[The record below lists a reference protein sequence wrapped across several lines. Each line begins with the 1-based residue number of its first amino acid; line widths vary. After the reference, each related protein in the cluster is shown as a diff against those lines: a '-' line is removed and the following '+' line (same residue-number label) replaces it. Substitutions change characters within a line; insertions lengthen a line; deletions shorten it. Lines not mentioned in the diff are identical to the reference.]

1 MEPGSIKYEIIQA
14 RDGNP
19 VLLVESGGKMVP
31 LHSKINPGREGEAYA
46 ERFDPDKYDVLIVL
60 GTGLGYHLLPLAE
73 TINRYRSVVLLDI
86 VPGIETKISG
96 NPLTSFLTESENTL
110 FLSGMSAGELAPR
123 LGDLI
128 NLQEIRGL
136 AVVEHAPSVRIFG
149 EYYSQIKN
157 EINRTLNRQAG
168 SLSARKAFGRLYLA
182 NIIKNLRFM
191 EKCRGVAS
199 IYNCNKA
206 PLRDHPALVITSG
219 PSLDSFLDEI
229 KKYSDQFFIIAVDSA
244 LPLLASTGLIPDF
257 AVSIDPQAYINEH
270 FSGVEVKYTLPVFS
284 LSVHHSLV
292 KRYGGYL
299 SLNTHPVSQLI
310 EELFPGRVGSIDS
323 RTGSVAGDAVML
335 ALKAGF
341 RDIGLAGFDFSFNG
355 FNIYARGTAYQRR
368 YAEFFQNRVV
378 NVETSN
384 FNYIMKSSRGY
395 RRGGKYTRKSFI
407 QYKESIEKFLGGY
420 DTGIFHNINETGL
433 PLEGVE
439 NREFSDFIK
448 RACKGKINKQEIL
461 KEIRSGG
468 PGTGVQRET
477 LYSGFFDPEIFEK
490 IYENS
495 LDDLS
500 RGERMSRI
508 RLLAEKILL

>member
-1 MEPGSIKYEIIQA
+1 
-14 RDGNP
+14 
-19 VLLVESGGKMVP
+19 
-31 LHSKINPGREGEAYA
+31 
-46 ERFDPDKYDVLIVL
+46 
-60 GTGLGYHLLPLAE
+60 
-73 TINRYRSVVLLDI
+73 
-86 VPGIETKISG
+86 
-96 NPLTSFLTESENTL
+96 
-110 FLSGMSAGELAPR
+110 
-123 LGDLI
+123 
-128 NLQEIRGL
+128 
-136 AVVEHAPSVRIFG
+136 
-149 EYYSQIKN
+149 
-157 EINRTLNRQAG
+157 
-168 SLSARKAFGRLYLA
+168 
-182 NIIKNLRFM
+182 
-191 EKCRGVAS
+191 
-199 IYNCNKA
+199 
-206 PLRDHPALVITSG
+206 
-219 PSLDSFLDEI
+219 
-229 KKYSDQFFIIAVDSA
+229 
-244 LPLLASTGLIPDF
+244 
-257 AVSIDPQAYINEH
+257 
-270 FSGVEVKYTLPVFS
+270 
-284 LSVHHSLV
+284 VHHSLV

-477 LYSGFFDPEIFEK
+477 LYSRFFDPEIFEK